1 MVNAR
6 KKAGPTVANA
16 EKAGLAG
23 CANSVSPTFQL
34 KVEAEHPGFQNKRY
48 VNFT

>member
-34 KVEAEHPGFQNKRY
+34 KVGAEHPGFQNKRY